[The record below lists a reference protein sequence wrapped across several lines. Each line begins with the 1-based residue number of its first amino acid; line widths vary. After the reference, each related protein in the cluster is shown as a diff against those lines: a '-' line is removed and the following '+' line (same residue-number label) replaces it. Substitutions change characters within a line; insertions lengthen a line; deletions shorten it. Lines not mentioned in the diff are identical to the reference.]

1 MDAKKIAKRTLVIV
15 CILILS
21 VGIGFLCQLIGDAG
35 DRRSHPRPAEYADI
49 VEKYSNEFGVPEYI
63 IYSLILNQSGFE
75 SNRVSKT
82 GEIGLT
88 QLSPDTFKWLTSL
101 TKEELEPGMLYDPDT
116 NIRYGT
122 YMLSYLYTHYNRWE
136 AVYAAFI
143 VGHDTVEVWLSTP
156 SLCDDKGNLKVIPDN
171 DADRFV
177 RNVKNDSDK
186 YRTLYYK

>member
-1 MDAKKIAKRTLVIV
+1 
-15 CILILS
+15 
-21 VGIGFLCQLIGDAG
+21 
-35 DRRSHPRPAEYADI
+35 
-49 VEKYSNEFGVPEYI
+49 
-63 IYSLILNQSGFE
+63 
-75 SNRVSKT
+75 
-82 GEIGLT
+82 
-88 QLSPDTFKWLTSL
+88 

-136 AVYAAFI
+136 AVYAAFKA
-143 VGHDTVEVWLSTP
+143 GHDTVDVWLSTP